1 MLSRQEILD
10 KMKKSRTWR
19 ETGLTVAEVYGAF
32 SGDAEAVAEHKIEQP
47 DQSETIAELQKTIDN
62 LRDSVKRL
70 RAENKKLKAER

>member
-1 MLSRQEILD
+1 MLSKQEVID
-10 KMKKSRTWR
+10 KLRRSKTWR
-19 ETGLTVAEVYGAF
+19 EFGYTVAETLDAL
-32 SGDAEAVAEHKIEQP
+32 SDDAESVAPIQHA